1 MVRWRRHGACCRGR
15 PVLAGIIRQAVAG
28 EDNYDDN
35 DNDDDDNDN
44 DDDDNDND
52 DGDDDYDGDDNGDD
66 DDDKLWQIGF
76 QNYLNALLKTFLIK
90 KQSSKIARRLQLRT

>member
-1 MVRWRRHGACCRGR
+1 MMN
-15 PVLAGIIRQAVAG
+15 
-28 EDNYDDN
+28 DYDDGA
-35 DNDDDDNDN
+35 
-44 DDDDNDND
+44 D
-52 DGDDDYDGDDNGDD
+52 DGDGNGDD

>member
-1 MVRWRRHGACCRGR
+1 M
-15 PVLAGIIRQAVAG
+15 AG

>member
-28 EDNYDDN
+28 EDNYN
-35 DNDDDDNDN
+35 DNDDD
-44 DDDDNDND
+44 
-52 DGDDDYDGDDNGDD
+52 DDNGDD

-76 QNYLNALLKTFLIK
+76 QNYLNALLKTFLIN